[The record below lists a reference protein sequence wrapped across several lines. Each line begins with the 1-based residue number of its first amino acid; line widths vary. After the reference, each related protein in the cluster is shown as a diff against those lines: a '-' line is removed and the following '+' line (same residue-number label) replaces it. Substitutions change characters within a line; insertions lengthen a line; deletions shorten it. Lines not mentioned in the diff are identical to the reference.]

1 LLWNAVWRGAG
12 CEPGLEP
19 PLASLHVVQNM
30 QDPRAFDKAE
40 NAESRIPQNIQH
52 PISGDVRS
60 HQIPEPPN
68 IGCPSASAQPLSSR
82 DGNDIAARDSEVRRR
97 RIAELNDAFR
107 TTFRGGKVVM
117 TAGVRELPDCL
128 KANALMEVAKFN
140 CFTEANDPR
149 HERDFGSFVL
159 LGRRF
164 YWKIDY
170 YDDALE
176 FGSED
181 PADPQKTVRVL
192 TLMLAQDY

>member
-1 LLWNAVWRGAG
+1 
-12 CEPGLEP
+12 
-19 PLASLHVVQNM
+19 M
-30 QDPRAFDKAE
+30 QDPEPFDKGE
-40 NAESRIPQNIQH
+40 NAQPRILHDIRH
-52 PISGDVRS
+52 AIFDDDRS
-60 HQIPEPPN
+60 HQIPKQRN
-68 IGCPSASAQPLSSR
+68 TACPSENAPPISLPN
-82 DGNDIAARDSEVRRR
+82 GNDVPARDSEVRRR

-140 CFTEANDPR
+140 CFTEANDPY
-149 HERDFGSFVL
+149 HEHDFGSFVL

-176 FGSED
+176 FGSDD